1 MNLEEIKIKIAES
14 FKASTDDGSVGRISY
29 SQYSKYAKCPRSWE
43 LAYKLNLRTKDPS
56 IHTLFGTSFHETLQ
70 EYLGLYLNSTTDDFK
85 RYDYKDRLKTY
96 MVENYTKDISDTEH
110 YTTPE
115 ELNEFWEDGNNIMNE
130 LIPNIYTY
138 FDNKRYD
145 LLGIEVPIYRKATE
159 LDFDVN
165 MLAYVDIVLYDK
177 IMSNIVLIDIKTS
190 FKGWNKH
197 MRNDML
203 KQSQLLFYKYYFSKQ
218 YGVPYENI
226 NVKFLIVTRKLEY
239 GDSRI
244 SMFTIPETPNDVDNS
259 LKNLTDFVE
268 NSFEKDGSYKENVV
282 YHAISG
288 DRNKNCKYCEF
299 KDREDLCPKKSRIK

>member
-1 MNLEEIKIKIAES
+1 MNIEEIKTRIVESYKIS
-14 FKASTDDGSVGRISY
+14 VDSGSVGRISY

-43 LAYKLNLRTKDPS
+43 LAYKENLRTRDPS

-70 EYLGLYLNSTTDDFK
+70 EYLGLYMNNSTTTSTG
-85 RYDYKDRLKTY
+85 YDYKNRLKTF
-96 MVENYTKDISDTEH
+96 MVENYTKDVSGIEH
-110 YTTPE
+110 FTTPE
-115 ELNEFWEDGNNIMNE
+115 ELNDFWEDGVNIMDE
-130 LIPNIYTY
+130 LIPNIYSY
-138 FDNKRYD
+138 YDKKRYD
-145 LLGIEVPIYRKATE
+145 LLGVEVPLYMKATE

-177 IMSNIVLIDIKTS
+177 LTSSIVLVDIKTS
-190 FKGWNKH
+190 FKGWNKY
-197 MRNDML
+197 MRNDVL

-218 YGVPYENI
+218 YGVPYESI
-226 NVKFLIVTRKLEY
+226 NVKFMIVTRKLEY
-239 GDSRI
+239 GTSRI
-244 SMFTIPETPNDVDNS
+244 AMCSIPETANDVDNS

-268 NSFEKDGSYKENVV
+268 NSFEKDGSYKENII